1 MSGPTEAA
9 PAGAPAGSRPVL
21 HLLCGKIAAGKSTLA
36 ADLAAQPA
44 TLLIAEDR
52 WLARLYPG
60 EIASLEDYARCS
72 RRLRAA
78 IGDHVETL
86 LRAGLSVVLDF
97 PANTRDQ
104 RRWLKGLVEG
114 SGADHRLHLLE
125 VPDAVC
131 KARLRRRNAE
141 GKHEY
146 AATEAQF
153 EAFTRHFLPPSPD
166 EGLTIVV
173 HPHEGDDGA

>member
-1 MSGPTEAA
+1 MSEAA
-9 PAGAPAGSRPVL
+9 APVL

-36 ADLAAQPA
+36 ARLAMAP
-44 TLLIAEDR
+44 TTILMAEDV

-60 EIASLEDYARCS
+60 EIASLEDYAHCS

-78 IGDHVETL
+78 IGDHVEAL

-97 PANTRDQ
+97 PANTLDQ
-104 RRWLKGLVEG
+104 RRWLKALVEG

-125 VPDAVC
+125 VPDSVC

-141 GKHEY
+141 GGHEF

-153 EAFTRHFLPPSPD
+153 EAVTRHFVPPSPD
-166 EGLTIVV
+166 EGLTVV
-173 HPHEGDDGA
+173 RHPYQGDDGA